1 MPGIHI
7 GIPLKPS
14 SDQNMEDFRL
24 KVFNAVNSY
33 MFPVV
38 EMRKSLF
45 KVKSRKDIISFHNC
59 EHRYIIHTCPDKAC
73 LKGSFVNRELP
84 S

>member
-7 GIPLKPS
+7 GIPLKPL
-14 SDQNMEDFRL
+14 SDQNMEDFPL
-24 KVFNAVNSY
+24 KVFNADNSN
-33 MFPVV
+33 MFPAV

-45 KVKSRKDIISFHNC
+45 KEKSRKEIISFHNC

-73 LKGSFVNRELP
+73 L
-84 S
+84 

>member
-1 MPGIHI
+1 MEKESGCWKKRFTYSYKEREEDKGGIY
-7 GIPLKPS
+7 
-14 SDQNMEDFRL
+14 
-24 KVFNAVNSY
+24 A
-33 MFPVV
+33 
-38 EMRKSLF
+38 F